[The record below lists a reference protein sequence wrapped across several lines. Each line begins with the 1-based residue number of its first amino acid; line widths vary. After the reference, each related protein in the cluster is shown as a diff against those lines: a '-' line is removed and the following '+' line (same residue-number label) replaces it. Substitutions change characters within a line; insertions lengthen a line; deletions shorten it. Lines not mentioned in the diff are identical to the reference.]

1 MTIKEI
7 AEKAGVS
14 IATVSLA
21 LNGKSNVKEET
32 KQLILELA
40 KEYGYNKKI
49 IKPKKSIL
57 IVKYVSSGI
66 AIDKNGNFIT
76 ELIDA
81 IENTAS
87 RYEYNIAI
95 KNVMESEWEKDL
107 ASINQEDFAGIIFL
121 ATEAQEDVAIAM
133 NKMDIPVV
141 AVDNMFEYTDIDSI
155 VMDNRGGIYDAV
167 KYLYHL
173 GHRDIG
179 FIDSYINFDNILQR
193 VEGYQKA
200 VERLQLTYKEE
211 YKVTIGLTLESAYQD
226 MLTQLHRGIKLP
238 TAYVAAND
246 TLAIGVIK
254 ALKEFGIQ
262 VPQQISIV
270 GFDDIPYCVGLDK
283 PLTTMKVSRDKL
295 GEQAIKM
302 LVGKINEN
310 HKEGIKLLVRTQLV
324 ERESVRAMNT
334 FNE

>member
-7 AEKAGVS
+7 AERAGVS

-32 KQLILELA
+32 KQVILELA
-40 KEYGYNKKI
+40 RECGYTKKNM
-49 IKPKKSIL
+49 KPKKSIL
-57 IVKYVSSGI
+57 LVKYVNSGI
-66 AIDKNGNFIT
+66 SIDKNGNFIT

-87 RYEYNIAI
+87 KYEYNIAI
-95 KNVMESEWEKDL
+95 KNVMASDWQKDL
-107 ASINQEDFAGIIFL
+107 SSINQEDFSGIIFL
-121 ATEAQEDVAIAM
+121 ATEAQEDVAIGI
-133 NKMDIPVV
+133 NNMDIPVV

-167 KYLYHL
+167 KYLYDL
-173 GHRDIG
+173 GHREIG
-179 FIDSYINFDNILQR
+179 FIDSYIKFDNILQR
-193 VEGYQKA
+193 TEGYEKA
-200 VERLQLTYKEE
+200 VERLKLTFKDE
-211 YKVTIGLTLESAYQD
+211 YKITIGLTLESAYQD
-226 MLTQLHRGIKLP
+226 MLIQLNRGIKLP

-262 VPQQISIV
+262 VPEQVSII

-324 ERESVRAMNT
+324 ERESVRVIN
-334 FNE
+334 

>member
-32 KQLILELA
+32 KQIILELA
-40 KEYGYNKKI
+40 KECGYNKKNM
-49 IKPKKSIL
+49 KPKKSIL
-57 IVKYVSSGI
+57 LVKYVNSGI
-66 AIDKNGNFIT
+66 SIDKNGNFIT

-87 RYEYNIAI
+87 KYEYNIAI
-95 KNVMESEWEKDL
+95 KNVMASDWQKDL
-107 ASINQEDFAGIIFL
+107 SSINQEDFSGIIFL
-121 ATEAQEDVAIAM
+121 ATEAQEDVAIGI
-133 NKMDIPVV
+133 NNMDLPVV

-167 KYLYHL
+167 KYLYDL
-173 GHRDIG
+173 GHREIG
-179 FIDSYINFDNILQR
+179 FIDSYIKFDNILQR
-193 VEGYQKA
+193 TEGYEKA
-200 VERLQLTYKEE
+200 VERLKLTFKDE
-211 YKVTIGLTLESAYQD
+211 YKITIGLTLESAYQD
-226 MLTQLHRGIKLP
+226 MLIQLNRGIKLP

-262 VPQQISIV
+262 VPEQVSII

-283 PLTTMKVSRDKL
+283 PLTTMKVNRDKL

-302 LVGKINEN
+302 LIGKINEN
-310 HKEGIKLLVRTQLV
+310 HKEGIKLIIRTQLV
-324 ERESVRAMNT
+324 ERESVRVIN
-334 FNE
+334 

>member
-7 AEKAGVS
+7 AERAGVS

-32 KQLILELA
+32 KQVILELA
-40 KEYGYNKKI
+40 RECGYTKKNM
-49 IKPKKSIL
+49 KPKKSIL
-57 IVKYVSSGI
+57 LVKYVNSGI
-66 AIDKNGNFIT
+66 SIDKNGNFIT

-87 RYEYNIAI
+87 KYEYNIAI
-95 KNVMESEWEKDL
+95 KNVMASDWQKDL
-107 ASINQEDFAGIIFL
+107 SSINQEDFSGIIFL
-121 ATEAQEDVAIAM
+121 ATEAQEDVAIGI
-133 NKMDIPVV
+133 NNMDIPVV

-167 KYLYHL
+167 KYLYDL
-173 GHRDIG
+173 GHREIG
-179 FIDSYINFDNILQR
+179 FIDSYIKFDNILQR
-193 VEGYQKA
+193 TEGYEKA
-200 VERLQLTYKEE
+200 VERLKLTFKDE
-211 YKVTIGLTLESAYQD
+211 YKITIGLTLESAYQD
-226 MLTQLHRGIKLP
+226 MLTQLNRGIKLP

-262 VPQQISIV
+262 VPEQVSII

-324 ERESVRAMNT
+324 ERESVRVIN
-334 FNE
+334 

>member
-32 KQLILELA
+32 KQVILELA
-40 KEYGYNKKI
+40 KECGYNKKNM
-49 IKPKKSIL
+49 KPKKSIL
-57 IVKYVSSGI
+57 LVKYVNSGI
-66 AIDKNGNFIT
+66 SIDKNGNFIT

-87 RYEYNIAI
+87 RYEYNITI
-95 KNVMESEWEKDL
+95 KNVMASDWQKDL
-107 ASINQEDFAGIIFL
+107 SSINQEDFSGIIFL
-121 ATEAQEDVAIAM
+121 ATEAQEDIAIGI
-133 NKMDIPVV
+133 NNMDIPVV

-167 KYLYHL
+167 KYLYDL
-173 GHRDIG
+173 GHREIG
-179 FIDSYINFDNILQR
+179 FIDSYIKFDNILQR
-193 VEGYQKA
+193 TEGYEKA
-200 VERLQLTYKEE
+200 VERLKLTFKDE
-211 YKVTIGLTLESAYQD
+211 YKITIGLTLESAYQD
-226 MLTQLHRGIKLP
+226 MLIQLNRGIKLP

-262 VPQQISIV
+262 VPEQVSII

-283 PLTTMKVSRDKL
+283 PLTTMKVNRDKL

-302 LVGKINEN
+302 LIGKINEN
-310 HKEGIKLLVRTQLV
+310 HKEGIKLIIRTQLV
-324 ERESVRAMNT
+324 ERESVRVIN
-334 FNE
+334 